1 MGTIKQ
7 GILGGFSG
15 KVGTV
20 IGGSWKGIS
29 YMRSIPQSV
38 HNPRTEKQMAQRSK
52 FTVVI
57 QALKPL
63 KSILNIAWKENINQ
77 KSPFNAAMSY
87 TLKNAI
93 VMWNGNYIIDYPNF
107 CVSRGTLTP
116 AMGAS
121 AADSGGQIRF
131 TWVDNTVIGNASVGD
146 IAVAAVINSASGES
160 IAGTLAA
167 DRSTGNAYIPYPST
181 WAAGSEIH
189 FYLGFISED
198 GSAASNSVYAGSHTL

>member
-38 HNPRTEKQMAQRSK
+38 HNPKTERQTIQRSK
-52 FTVVI
+52 FTVAV
-57 QALKPL
+57 QTLKPL
-63 KSILNIAWKENINQ
+63 TSILNIAWKENIYQ

-87 TLKNAI
+87 TLKNA
-93 VMWNGNYIIDYPNF
+93 VYNNSGNWEIDYPNF

-121 AADSGGQIRF
+121 AAVEGGQITF
-131 TWVDNTVIGNASVGD
+131 DWMDNTGLGNAAAAD
-146 IAVAAVINSASGES
+146 IAVAAVINSASGDA
-160 IAGTLAA
+160 IALPLAA
-167 DRSTGNAYIPYPST
+167 DRNAITASIPYPPE

-189 FYLGFISED
+189 FYLGFVSD
-198 GSAASNSVYAGSHTL
+198 DRSNAANSVYLGSHTL